1 MIPVSSWETN
11 LALLIVWLMR
21 PTQWLP
27 GKRKGDASDF
37 SLLLS
42 QSVTKLPL
50 IYLQPQ
56 QKIKNKKL

>member
-1 MIPVSSWETN
+1 MIPASSWETN

-50 IYLQPQ
+50 I
-56 QKIKNKKL
+56 